1 MSWHSKVVWSEGL
14 FLRPHHFQQ
23 NDRYLERQIEGR
35 VGAITPYPWG
45 FAYLEIDSDLALQG
59 KFGLRKAA
67 GVLPDGTPF
76 AVPDTSPLPPPVAV
90 PENAAGQIVWLVLP
104 EALAN
109 TREVDGDDAGASRYL
124 IGTETIIDSTAS
136 LRLEQEIDVA
146 SPRLS
151 FDIRKAPRPGFVG
164 LAMARIV
171 EVTDKAIVYDPK
183 FAGPM
188 LVISGAPVL
197 VGWLDRVIGWIE
209 TKLTELSRF
218 ATDPHAGGAQAI
230 DYFMLTMLN
239 RHIPVLKHLRQS
251 RYVHPERLYTHF
263 LTLAGEL
270 ATYATRERRARD
282 YQAYDHDNPELCFA
296 PVMADIQRFLNLDI
310 ARAIRIDLEKRGFN
324 AFIAAVSD
332 RNLFRNA
339 TFVLEV
345 EAQLPLREIAQHFPA
360 LFKVGPATLMEKI
373 VNAHLPGIGLIH
385 LPTPPSQ
392 IRAIS
397 THVYF
402 GLDRNSPLWPE
413 FSKTSGIGMHFS
425 GDWPGLELILWAVK
439 EER

>member
-1 MSWHSKVVWSEGL
+1 
-14 FLRPHHFQQ
+14 
-23 NDRYLERQIEGR
+23 
-35 VGAITPYPWG
+35 
-45 FAYLEIDSDLALQG
+45 
-59 KFGLRKAA
+59 
-67 GVLPDGTPF
+67 
-76 AVPDTSPLPPPVAV
+76 
-90 PENAAGQIVWLVLP
+90 
-104 EALAN
+104 
-109 TREVDGDDAGASRYL
+109 
-124 IGTETIIDSTAS
+124 
-136 LRLEQEIDVA
+136 
-146 SPRLS
+146 
-151 FDIRKAPRPGFVG
+151 
-164 LAMARIV
+164 
-171 EVTDKAIVYDPK
+171 
-183 FAGPM
+183 
-188 LVISGAPVL
+188 
-197 VGWLDRVIGWIE
+197 
-209 TKLTELSRF
+209 
-218 ATDPHAGGAQAI
+218 
-230 DYFMLTMLN
+230 MLN

-251 RYVHPERLYTHF
+251 RYVHPERLYTQF

-373 VNAHLPGIGLIH
+373 VNAHLPGIGLVH

-402 GLDRNSPLWPE
+402 SLDRNSPLWPE